1 MQEAVFRQAYPEQRL
16 SAVDALRM
24 YTLDAA
30 YSAGEECLKGSIEEE
45 KLADLVVLAFNPDLV
60 ASDKINDIRVTSV
73 VVGGKILRDDPQ

>member
-1 MQEAVFRQAYPEQRL
+1 
-16 SAVDALRM
+16 M